1 MKEIYK
7 QDKLMHLTNSNS
19 TSKSSLK
26 RTESKMDESQHD
38 SDNNMEI
45 ESQTDD
51 SEWKYQ
57 TKSTK
62 RGNKA
67 PKIDSFIHGRTIT
80 SSSYGHNRKENKSLR
95 HTQAHI
101 QNDDSK
107 NERKNDRCQLT
118 HIENHDKQNR
128 ENKVQ
133 FLECTSTHQRTNNKV
148 LNQVDKQQESDGI
161 NDIHITNQALKFAVE
176 DKFPPLKI
184 ICNPSLTSKEEAD
197 NVIKEFFKFIE
208 QNFKKT
214 NPRFIYPLGFDNYI
228 IDKTGSLI
236 CFTKYIELFV
246 YMCSTSHY
254 PEKINNTKLTP
265 ILPTRLPSRN
275 AVILKFVDNSIK
287 LEDIQTL
294 VKEKMKSIFKV
305 EEMLGTYTYRSRH
318 IRIDLLSQD
327 EYRNVLNSGKFAIGG
342 HLYDVDE
349 YLPSPKILICNKCN
363 SPGHTKRSCKSTTE
377 LCKRCGVN
385 RNDGADHKNCIV
397 KCHHCGEDHE
407 ATNFK
412 CKIIIKFRQN
422 LLQKLKENNHLI
434 PQHVQFYIP
443 QKYRN
448 EKNEKTLMNNHYET
462 HFIPKHTKNT
472 FSNNLHDYRTW
483 PSLNSNL
490 SLTSNTNKNT
500 RSLWHFEIK
509 QMQEELNLINQENEL
524 EIKKWK
530 AQNEEQFKQITQVC
544 QLINLH
550 FKSQREAITSINN
563 MLADTLPSVVQS
575 IQTLNH
581 LIQENSKIITNDNE
595 RQQKEIIHNTI
606 NETLSAI
613 NKRLLLLTDQQ
624 TKLKSLMEREN
635 EALVR
640 STDSIFFTYNEQ

>member
-1 MKEIYK
+1 
-7 QDKLMHLTNSNS
+7 
-19 TSKSSLK
+19 
-26 RTESKMDESQHD
+26 MDESQHD
-38 SDNNMEI
+38 SDNNMEL

-118 HIENHDKQNR
+118 HIENHDKQNC
-128 ENKVQ
+128 ENEVQ
-133 FLECTSTHQRTNNKV
+133 YLECTSTHQRTNNKV

-176 DKFPPLKI
+176 DTFPPLKI

-197 NVIKEFFKFIE
+197 NVIEEFFKFIE

-236 CFTKYIELFV
+236 CFTKCIELFV

-349 YLPSPKILICNKCN
+349 
-363 SPGHTKRSCKSTTE
+363 
-377 LCKRCGVN
+377 
-385 RNDGADHKNCIV
+385 
-397 KCHHCGEDHE
+397 
-407 ATNFK
+407 
-412 CKIIIKFRQN
+412 
-422 LLQKLKENNHLI
+422 
-434 PQHVQFYIP
+434 
-443 QKYRN
+443 
-448 EKNEKTLMNNHYET
+448 
-462 HFIPKHTKNT
+462 
-472 FSNNLHDYRTW
+472 
-483 PSLNSNL
+483 
-490 SLTSNTNKNT
+490 
-500 RSLWHFEIK
+500 
-509 QMQEELNLINQENEL
+509 
-524 EIKKWK
+524 
-530 AQNEEQFKQITQVC
+530 
-544 QLINLH
+544 
-550 FKSQREAITSINN
+550 
-563 MLADTLPSVVQS
+563 
-575 IQTLNH
+575 
-581 LIQENSKIITNDNE
+581 
-595 RQQKEIIHNTI
+595 
-606 NETLSAI
+606 
-613 NKRLLLLTDQQ
+613 
-624 TKLKSLMEREN
+624 
-635 EALVR
+635 
-640 STDSIFFTYNEQ
+640 